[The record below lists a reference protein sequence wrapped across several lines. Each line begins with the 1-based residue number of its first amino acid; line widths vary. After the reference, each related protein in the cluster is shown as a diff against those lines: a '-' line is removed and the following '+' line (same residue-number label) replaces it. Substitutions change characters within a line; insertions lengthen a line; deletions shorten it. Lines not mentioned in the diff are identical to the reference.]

1 MLKLMD
7 LLTEGVHDNGIF
19 KAVFLA
25 GGPGSGKSYVVK
37 QIFGIPEKFNISITG
52 MKMINQDKE
61 YKFLLKKHG
70 FDPEWL
76 DTYPEDVFNHI
87 SDEMRGFTKDLATQR
102 KKGYMNGKLG
112 MIIDGTG
119 HKFQKVKAEKKE
131 LEAAGYDTHMVF
143 VNTSLEVAQARNKER
158 DRVLPEKI
166 LKKSW
171 NDTRKNLGAYK
182 ATFGGKFA
190 FVDNSKFLDP
200 KEARHK
206 FIPLVKNYVNKWASE
221 PIKNPIGQKWVKDQ
235 MKLQKL
241 GISKVRSKGIGYK
254 K

>member
-7 LLTEGVHDNGIF
+7 LLMEGVQDKGIF

-25 GGPGSGKSYVVK
+25 GGPGSGKSYVAK
-37 QIFGIPEKFNISITG
+37 EIFGIPEKFNISMSG

-61 YKFLLKKHG
+61 YKYLLQKHG

-76 DTYPEDVFNHI
+76 DTYPEDVFDHI
-87 SDEMRGFTKDLATQR
+87 STEMRGFTKDLAKQR
-102 KKGYMNGKLG
+102 KMGYMRGKLG

-131 LEAAGYDTHMVF
+131 LEAAGYDTYMVF

-158 DRVLPEKI
+158 DRVLPEKL

-171 NDTRKNLGAYK
+171 EDTRKNLGGYK
-182 ATFGGKFA
+182 AIFGGKFA
-190 FVDNSKFLDP
+190 LVDNSQFLDA
-200 KEARHK
+200 KTARHK
-206 FIPLVKNYVNKWASE
+206 FTNLTKDYIQQWSTE
-221 PIKNPIGQKWVKDQ
+221 PIKNSIGQKWVQDQ
-235 MKLQKL
+235 FKLKKA
-241 GISKVRSKGIGYK
+241 GIK
-254 K
+254 

>member
-7 LLTEGVHDNGIF
+7 LLTEGVHDSGIF

-25 GGPGSGKSYVVK
+25 GGPGSGKSYVAK
-37 QIFGIPEKFNISITG
+37 QLFGIPDKFNISMSG

-76 DTYPEDVFNHI
+76 DTYPEDVFQHI
-87 SDEMRGFTKDLATQR
+87 TDEMRDFTRDLATER
-102 KKGYMNGKLG
+102 KKGYMKGKLG

-119 HKFQKVKAEKKE
+119 HKFQKVKAHKKE
-131 LEAAGYDTHMVF
+131 LEENGYDTYMVF

-158 DRVLPEKI
+158 DRVLPEKL

-171 NDTRKNLGAYK
+171 EDTRKNLGGYK
-182 ATFGGKFA
+182 SLFGGKFA
-190 FVDNSKFLDP
+190 LVDNSQFLNADD
-200 KEARHK
+200 ARHK
-206 FIPLVKNYVNKWASE
+206 FTGLVKNYIQQWSTE
-221 PIKNPIGQKWVKDQ
+221 PIKNPIGQKWVQDQ
-235 MKLQKL
+235 FKLKKA
-241 GISKVRSKGIGYK
+241 GIK
-254 K
+254 

>member
-1 MLKLMD
+1 MLKLID
-7 LLTEGVHDNGIF
+7 LLSEGVHDKGIF

-25 GGPGSGKSYVVK
+25 GGPGSGKSYVAK
-37 QIFGIPEKFNISITG
+37 QIFGIPDKYNISMTG

-70 FDPEWL
+70 FDPQWL

-102 KKGYMNGKLG
+102 KMGYMKGKLG

-131 LEAAGYDTHMVF
+131 LEEAGYDTHMVF

-158 DRVLPEKI
+158 DRVLPEKL

-171 NDTRKNLGAYK
+171 EDTRKNLGGYK
-182 ATFGGKFA
+182 SLFSGNFA
-190 FVDNSKFLDP
+190 LVDNSQFLDE

-206 FIPLVKNYVNKWASE
+206 FTGLVKNYIQQWSTE
-221 PIKNPIGQKWVKDQ
+221 PIKNPIGQHWVQDQ
-235 MKLQKL
+235 FKLKKA
-241 GISKVRSKGIGYK
+241 GIK
-254 K
+254 